1 MDSKKIGSFIAQLR
15 RENGLTQSELA
26 ERLEVTNK
34 AISRWETGRGYPD
47 VELLPVLASALGVS
61 VQELLEG
68 ERLSLPEECN
78 DGAAVSAVC
87 SYGAIRRKAQT
98 KKIILISVILSV
110 SLLVPLAALSVPCFF
125 GYYHMVMGSENCVVA
140 SDYSSLTYFGQK
152 YIPLPMNGLEG
163 RIGDCMVREA
173 QVEDAPFL
181 GKVIFGESLYEVKNV
196 PDNELVYLQTDHDS
210 CVSQYFVLESEYDR
224 YLGMVNEGAF
234 VNYYFC
240 GEDAEGYIREVPV
253 STEVVTGITET
264 SGKNEECDGRRF
276 ISLYAYDADHV
287 FYRWVGDIYQS
298 DDTYYWSPSEYQER
312 DDVHS
317 GYFMSHKYYRID
329 SSAYAILAPYIE
341 AFT

>member
-1 MDSKKIGSFIAQLR
+1 MDSKKMGLFISQLR
-15 RENGLTQSELA
+15 RDKGLTQSELA
-26 ERLEVTNK
+26 QRLEVTNK

-47 VELLPVLASALGVS
+47 IELLPVLASALDVS

-110 SLLVPLAALSVPCFF
+110 SLLVALAALSVPCFF

-140 SDYSSLTYFGQK
+140 SDYSSLTYFGQR
-152 YIPLPMNGLEG
+152 YIPLPLNGLEC
-163 RIGDCMVREA
+163 RIGECMVREA
-173 QVEDAPFL
+173 QVEGAPFL
-181 GKVIFGESLYEVKNV
+181 GKIFFGEALYEVKNV
-196 PDNELVYLQTDHDS
+196 PDNEMVYLQTDYDGG
-210 CVSQYFVLESEYDR
+210 VSRYFVLESEYDR

-264 SGKNEECDGRRF
+264 SGKNVDCDGRRC

-287 FYRWVGDIYQS
+287 LYRWMGDVYQL
-298 DDTYYWSPSEYQER
+298 DDIYYWSPSEYQER
-312 DDVHS
+312 NDVHS
-317 GYFMSHKYYRID
+317 GYFMSQKYYLID
-329 SSAYAILAPYIE
+329 ASAYANIDAYFELFE
-341 AFT
+341 

>member
-1 MDSKKIGSFIAQLR
+1 MDSKKMGLFISQLR
-15 RENGLTQSELA
+15 RDKGLTQSELA
-26 ERLEVTNK
+26 QRLEVTNK

-47 VELLPVLASALGVS
+47 IEFIPALAAVLGVS

-68 ERLSLPEECN
+68 KRLPLPKESKDES
-78 DGAAVSAVC
+78 AVSSVC

-110 SLLVPLAALSVPCFF
+110 SLLVLLAALSVPCFF

-140 SDYSSLTYFGQK
+140 SDYSSLTYFGQR
-152 YIPLPMNGLEG
+152 YIPLPVNGLEC
-163 RIGDCMVREA
+163 RIGECMVREA
-173 QVEDAPFL
+173 QVEGAPFW
-181 GKVIFGESLYEVKNV
+181 GKIFFGEALYEVKNV
-196 PDNELVYLQTDHDS
+196 PDNEMVYLQTDYDGG
-210 CVSQYFVLESEYDR
+210 VSRYFVLESEYDR

-264 SGKNEECDGRRF
+264 SGKNVDCDGRRC

-287 FYRWVGDIYQS
+287 LYRWMGDVYQL
-298 DDTYYWSPSEYQER
+298 DDIYYWSPSEYQER
-312 DDVHS
+312 NDVHS
-317 GYFMSHKYYRID
+317 GYFMSQKYYVID
-329 SSAYAILAPYIE
+329 ASAYANIDAYIE
-341 AFT
+341 LFE